1 MGYNKYKVN
10 SKLEGDMKVK
20 VSNNRG
26 HQITIDEPKEMGGTD
41 QGMTPVEVTL
51 ASLAGCLSITTVFLA
66 KKMKIEIDNLS
77 VDLEGM
83 LDEEAMSSA
92 DLDSGF
98 KEIKYNIKIKSKSP
112 EKKVERLIKSIK
124 DYCPVS
130 DTLKR
135 AIDVKGSYK
144 LN

>member
-98 KEIKYNIKIKSKSP
+98 KEIKYNIK
-112 EKKVERLIKSIK
+112 
-124 DYCPVS
+124 
-130 DTLKR
+130 
-135 AIDVKGSYK
+135 KGITCM
-144 LN
+144 LTR